1 MNALLDTDILI
12 DVALDRKPF
21 TKASSVVLDL
31 AQQHRFEGF
40 VAWHSIANFY
50 YIVDKGQ
57 NINTRDFV
65 FELLKF
71 VEIAPT
77 TTKDAIYATKLKME
91 DFEDALQVAASQKC
105 RAEVIISRNVKHY
118 KKSPVPVLSPRR
130 FVLELQ
136 NS

>member
-12 DVALDRKPF
+12 DVALDRQTF
-21 TKASSVVLDL
+21 AKASSVVLDL

-57 NINTRDFV
+57 NINTRDFI

-105 RAEVIISRNVKHY
+105 RAEVTLAGTLGGTFN
-118 KKSPVPVLSPRR
+118 L
-130 FVLELQ
+130 
-136 NS
+136 